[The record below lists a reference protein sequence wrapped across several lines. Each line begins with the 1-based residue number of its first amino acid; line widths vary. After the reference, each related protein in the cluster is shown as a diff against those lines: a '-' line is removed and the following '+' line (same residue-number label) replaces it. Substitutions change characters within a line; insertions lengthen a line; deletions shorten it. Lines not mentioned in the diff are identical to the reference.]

1 MSAHPLPLP
10 PDRGP
15 KRTAIRSRCLLA
27 TAIVLFGQ
35 IGLADAQTYRWKDPK
50 TGRTV
55 ISDQPPPAGVK
66 PARRSGQGIPSEGA
80 AAGGSVPYAV
90 REAMRDFPV
99 RLFTAPGC
107 KNECQEAR
115 LLLQGRGIPYS
126 EESVATREAVDNLKR
141 LAGQDAVPVLQ
152 VGQQVVVG
160 MQLGRWN
167 QTLDLAGYPKTAYAG
182 YRPPPLPVE
191 AVMPP
196 PAAADTEPPVVDS
209 PAEETPSPVSGTP
222 DQ

>member
-1 MSAHPLPLP
+1 MSAFPPPLPQA
-10 PDRGP
+10 RGS
-15 KRTAIRSRCLLA
+15 KRAAIRSLCLFA
-27 TAIVLFGQ
+27 TAAALL
-35 IGLADAQTYRWKDPK
+35 GLNGAADAQTYRWKDPR

-55 ISDQPPPAGVK
+55 ISDQPPPAGIK
-66 PARRSGQGIPSEGA
+66 LERRAGQGAPSGDI
-80 AAGGSVPYAV
+80 AGGSVPYAV

-126 EESVATREAVDNLKR
+126 EESIVTREALENLKR

-191 AVMPP
+191 AVMPH
-196 PAAADTEPPVVDS
+196 PAPEGEAPPVDDS
-209 PAEETPSPVSGTP
+209 ATDRPAPISGAP
-222 DQ
+222 DR